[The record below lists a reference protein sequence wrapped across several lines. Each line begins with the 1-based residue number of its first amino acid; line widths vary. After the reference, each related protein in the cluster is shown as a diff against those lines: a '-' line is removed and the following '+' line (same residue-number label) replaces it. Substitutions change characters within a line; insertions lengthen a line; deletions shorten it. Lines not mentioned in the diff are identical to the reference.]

1 MAMATALR
9 RISSPIKRLYNG
21 GSLYYMSSLPNQ
33 AVYEKNGVTWPKQ
46 LNAPLEE
53 VDPEI
58 ADIIEHEKARQ
69 WKGLELIPSENF
81 TSVSVMQA
89 VGSVMT
95 NKYSEGYP
103 GARYY
108 GGNEYIDMAETL
120 CQKRALEA
128 FRLDPAKWG
137 VNVQPLSGSPAN
149 FHVYTA
155 LLKPH
160 ERIMALDLPHGGHLS
175 HGYQTD
181 TKKISAV
188 SIFFET
194 MPYRLNE
201 STGYIDYDQL
211 EKSATLF
218 RPKLIVAGA
227 SAYARLYDYAR
238 IRKVCEKQKAVM
250 LADMAHISGL
260 VAAGVIP
267 SPFDYA
273 DVVTTTTHKSLR
285 GPRGAMIFFRKGV
298 KEVNKQGKEVLY
310 DYEDKINQAVFPGLQ
325 GGPHNHTITGLAVA
339 LKQAMTPEYK
349 AYQEQCLSNSST
361 FAQALAENGYELV
374 SGGTENHLVLVN
386 LKNKG
391 IDGSRVEK
399 VLEAVHIA
407 ANKNTVPGD
416 VSAMVPGGIRM
427 GTPALTS
434 RGFIEEDFVKVA
446 EFFDAAVK
454 IAVKIKAETSG
465 TKLKDFVTTLQS
477 RNHEVQ
483 KLRNCLYI
491 HKGPIYNF
499 LKVFLKG
506 ICLPMYVVHSEDKP
520 WNIWDFIAVFIC
532 LSAIITAYYADT
544 QLYNFVSRNQKLK
557 ELGEPMVP
565 NLDERLWRYSRH
577 PNYLGEQL
585 WWWGLVLFSWNL
597 DQAWT
602 FVGALINSM
611 CLAHVTVLVEK
622 RMLKQTY
629 RVEAYKLYQRTT
641 SVWIPWLKSSAKGK
655 DKDTLVYFQSI

>member
-1 MAMATALR
+1 KPGRKRKLRDDEMVSPTTHPDSGCLIRQLCCCIGFFHQTCPRSKKYKERGADGQRREEMAMATALR
-9 RISSPIKRLYNG
+9 RLSFSAEAKGIRHLSPGFLFLTSSVHNEAAAYDNSNKDRSRI
-21 GSLYYMSSLPNQ
+21 
-33 AVYEKNGVTWPKQ
+33 TWPKT
-46 LNAPLEE
+46 LNDSLET

-58 ADIIEHEKARQ
+58 ADIIELEKNRQ

-108 GGNEYIDMAETL
+108 GGNEFIDMAERL

-137 VNVQPLSGSPAN
+137 VNVQSLSGSPSN
-149 FHVYTA
+149 FQVYTA

-201 STGYIDYDQL
+201 VTGYIDYDQL

-238 IRKVCEKQKAVM
+238 IRKVCDKQKAVL

-298 KEVNKQGKEVLY
+298 KEINKQG
-310 DYEDKINQAVFPGLQ
+310 
-325 GGPHNHTITGLAVA
+325 
-339 LKQAMTPEYK
+339 
-349 AYQEQCLSNSST
+349 QESLV
-361 FAQALAENGYELV
+361 EKGYELV

-399 VLEAVHIA
+399 VLELVHIA

-434 RGFIEEDFVKVA
+434 RGFVEDDFARVA
-446 EFFDAAVK
+446 DFFDSAVK
-454 IAVKIKAETSG
+454 LALKTKSETKGGS
-465 TKLKDFVTTLQS
+465 KLKDFLATIESDANIQS
-477 RNHEVQ
+477 EIS
-483 KLRNCLYI
+483 KLR
-491 HKGPIYNF
+491 HD
-499 LKVFLKG
+499 V
-506 ICLPMYVVHSEDKP
+506 EE
-520 WNIWDFIAVFIC
+520 
-532 LSAIITAYYADT
+532 YAKQFPT
-544 QLYNFVSRNQKLK
+544 IGFEK
-557 ELGEPMVP
+557 ETM
-565 NLDERLWRYSRH
+565 
-577 PNYLGEQL
+577 
-585 WWWGLVLFSWNL
+585 
-597 DQAWT
+597 
-602 FVGALINSM
+602 
-611 CLAHVTVLVEK
+611 K
-622 RMLKQTY
+622 
-629 RVEAYKLYQRTT
+629 YKH
-641 SVWIPWLKSSAKGK
+641 
-655 DKDTLVYFQSI
+655 